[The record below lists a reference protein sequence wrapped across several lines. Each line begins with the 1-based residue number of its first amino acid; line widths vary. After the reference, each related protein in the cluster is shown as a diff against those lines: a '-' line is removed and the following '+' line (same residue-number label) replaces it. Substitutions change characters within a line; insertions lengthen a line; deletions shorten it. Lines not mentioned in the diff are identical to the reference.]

1 MLLKR
6 LAVARFSAVSK
17 VSAKTADTRAS
28 GGNCQHFLL
37 TPLLTPCATIPRM
50 LDGGEFDREEL
61 IEQLRT
67 NVARSRELREQALDL
82 LQTNA
87 DLREFLRETVLMSIA
102 LREALHRD

>member
-1 MLLKR
+1 
-6 LAVARFSAVSK
+6 
-17 VSAKTADTRAS
+17 
-28 GGNCQHFLL
+28 
-37 TPLLTPCATIPRM
+37 M

-102 LREALHRD
+102 LR

>member
-1 MLLKR
+1 
-6 LAVARFSAVSK
+6 
-17 VSAKTADTRAS
+17 
-28 GGNCQHFLL
+28 
-37 TPLLTPCATIPRM
+37 M